1 MSDKNYYSLLKIDS
15 NKYLIDHIYQSNDY
29 LEIYIIKKKDKFYV
43 CNNIIIYIKGNN
55 FRACTFGFKFII
67 HYLFLK

>member
-29 LEIYIIKKKDKFYV
+29 LEIYIIKKKDKY
-43 CNNIIIYIKGNN
+43 Y
-55 FRACTFGFKFII
+55 GFD
-67 HYLFLK
+67 